1 LHEVRSPQSFDLV
14 WGKVPFPS
22 FVSAGATVP
31 AYIGNSHA
39 VVCFPSYDGRLEFG
53 WAIEKGSFGD
63 LRKRGIDEW
72 IDQMT
77 EFGSP
82 DLGAHLRAHRADVT
96 HPLVL
101 DVICDRLTKWGAPGL
116 ILLGDACHPMS
127 PAGGARASTSRFA
140 TLWSR
145 PITCVWRINDFGRKS
160 ANRQRQ
166 AWPWRSRC
174 VAME

>member
-14 WGKVPFPS
+14 WGKVPLPS
-22 FVSAGATVP
+22 FVSAGATVH
-31 AYIGNSHA
+31 AYIGNGHA
-39 VVCFPSYDGRLEFG
+39 VLCFPSYDGRLEFG

-101 DVICDRLTKWGAPGL
+101 DVICDRLTKWSAPGL
-116 ILLGDACHPMS
+116 ILLGDAGHPMT
-127 PAGGARASTSRFA
+127 PAGGQG
-140 TLWSR
+140 
-145 PITCVWRINDFGRKS
+145 INIALRDALVA
-160 ANRQRQ
+160 ANHL
-166 AWPWRSRC
+166 C
-174 VAME
+174 VAN